1 MATTI
6 EDESQG
12 IVREER
18 VYVSLPETER
28 ARQLRPPLPPRY
40 EEAVVLPLGP
50 RVCWGGIVAGVVAAF
65 AVILLGTVLG
75 IAIGLSTLNPPLLL
89 NTETL
94 QEFTT
99 TAGIWTGVITLIA
112 YFVAGRVST
121 KVTDRPDG
129 GAVLHGTLAWIL
141 LSVTF
146 SWLVT
151 SGILLGLGRLPE
163 GMQLSLNQF
172 VLPLN
177 LTALTEAELA
187 QRLGLTDPSAVMSRL
202 SDDDLVSALVA
213 ATHISQEE
221 VQTTL
226 NDLRGRVTA
235 VQNDPDA
242 LNAEIRSFLSDMRAR
257 AQQQAPAL
265 SEHTQR
271 QVQKGSWITFA
282 IMAVTLLVTI
292 VGSYTGL
299 PYSQRWRGVATSR
312 S

>member
-1 MATTI
+1 
-6 EDESQG
+6 
-12 IVREER
+12 
-18 VYVSLPETER
+18 
-28 ARQLRPPLPPRY
+28 
-40 EEAVVLPLGP
+40 
-50 RVCWGGIVAGVVAAF
+50 
-65 AVILLGTVLG
+65 
-75 IAIGLSTLNPPLLL
+75 
-89 NTETL
+89 
-94 QEFTT
+94 
-99 TAGIWTGVITLIA
+99 
-112 YFVAGRVST
+112 
-121 KVTDRPDG
+121 
-129 GAVLHGTLAWIL
+129 
-141 LSVTF
+141 
-146 SWLVT
+146 
-151 SGILLGLGRLPE
+151 
-163 GMQLSLNQF
+163 MQLSLNQS